1 MIVGAEIKPRLS
13 WRRSIQ
19 AFGAE
24 SICASAE
31 VIRGRISHNAGMR
44 LLITSLL
51 TGSPLLLG
59 ACAESPVPFEPQT
72 VAVPAQVPSRGPRIA
87 GDQGSGLILSWMEPG
102 DDGTALRYSTYA
114 DGTWSEAK
122 VVIKGP
128 DFFVNWAD
136 MPSVTPLGGERLAAH
151 WLQKSADLTYAYDVV
166 FSQSADNGNTW
177 SKPMRPHTDGTPT
190 QHGFVSKFSDGSRT
204 GLIWLDG
211 RKMINEVTDDPI
223 VSGMTLRAA
232 FIDANLELTD
242 EQLVDEL
249 ICDCCQTDV
258 AIAASGPVA
267 VYRDRSVA
275 EIRDISVTRFV
286 DGRWQPGNPVAAD
299 QWLIPGC
306 PVNGPSIAAD
316 GNTVAVAWFT
326 GAEGRPVVKFSL
338 SNDSGATFPAPV
350 EVIDGSVFGRVG
362 LVMLDHD
369 EVAVSWLQSDSSGG
383 GDVLVRKIGADGT
396 LGPAHTVS
404 HGAGSFSVPQLAR
417 ADDDLI
423 FVWTETDDSV
433 DRIVSARVPL
443 AAL

>member
-1 MIVGAEIKPRLS
+1 MIVDAEIKPRLS

-24 SICASAE
+24 SICATTG
-31 VIRGRISHNAGMR
+31 VITDRFSHNAAMR

-51 TGSPLLLG
+51 TGSLLLLG
-59 ACAESPVPFEPQT
+59 ACSESVVPFEPQI

-87 GDQGSGLILSWMEPG
+87 GDQSSGLFLSWMEPG
-102 DDGTALRYSTYA
+102 EDGAALRYSTYT
-114 DGTWSEAK
+114 DGTWSEG
-122 VVIKGP
+122 KGVTTGR
-128 DFFVNWAD
+128 DMFVNWAD
-136 MPSVTPLGGERLAAH
+136 MPSVTPLGDGRLAAH

-166 FSQSADNGNTW
+166 YTQSVDNGNTW
-177 SKPMRPHTDGTPT
+177 SEPMRPHTDGTPT
-190 QHGFVSKFSDGSRT
+190 EHGFVSTFSDGSRT

-211 RKMINEVTDDPI
+211 RKMVNEVTDDPTA
-223 VSGMTLRAA
+223 SGMTLRAA
-232 FIDANLELTD
+232 FIDENLELTD

-286 DGRWQPGNPVAAD
+286 DGRWQPGKPIAAD
-299 QWLIPGC
+299 QWNIPGC

-316 GNTVAVAWFT
+316 GDTVAVAWFT
-326 GAEGRPVVKFSL
+326 GAEGRPVVKFGL

-350 EVIDGSVFGRVG
+350 EVIGGSVLGRVG

-369 EVAVSWLQSDSSGG
+369 EVAVSWLQSNSSGG
-383 GDVLVRKIGADGT
+383 GDVMVRKIGADGT

-417 ADDDLI
+417 ADDDLV
-423 FVWTETDDSV
+423 FVWTETVDSV
-433 DRIVSARVPL
+433 DQIASARVPL